1 MTEVVIR
8 AWHENPQRG
17 VAVSAGLVLVLLVG
31 SGIYAYFT
39 AHDALVALVAAS
51 SPVPAALAAT
61 LATGL
66 ATGAG
71 ALPVLFLR
79 SISQKTQDTM
89 LGFGAGVM
97 LAASMFSLLLPA
109 LIAGAA
115 MTGSKVGG
123 GLIVATAF
131 GLGGLL
137 LAFGDRILPHEHMIK
152 GPEGPNAK
160 AVSRVWLFIFA
171 ITLHNLPE
179 GLAVGVGF
187 AGDDPVRGL
196 PLALGIGVQ
205 NMPEGLA
212 VALALLSLRYSPV
225 KAAATALGTG
235 MVEPIGGLIGA
246 GAISISSGLLPWG
259 LAFAAG
265 AMIFVISHE
274 IIPETHRNGHEKNA
288 TVGLFVGFVL
298 MMLFDTVL
306 G

>member
-1 MTEVVIR
+1 MTEMAIR
-8 AWHENPQRG
+8 AWRENPQRG
-17 VAVSAGLVLVLLVG
+17 VAVSAGLVLMLLVG
-31 SGIYAYFT
+31 SGIYGYLT
-39 AHDALVALVAAS
+39 AHDALAS
-51 SPVPAALAAT
+51 MVTSLPAVLAALLAT
-61 LATGL
+61 LATAA

-71 ALPVLFLR
+71 AVPVLFLR
-79 SISQKTQDTM
+79 SVSQKTQDTM

-109 LIAGAA
+109 LAAGTE
-115 MTGSKVGG
+115 MTGSKLGG
-123 GLIVATAF
+123 GLIAATAF
-131 GLGGLL
+131 ALGGLL
-137 LAFGDRILPHEHMIK
+137 LALGDRILPHEHLVK
-152 GPEGPNAK
+152 GHEGPDAR

-187 AGDDPVRGL
+187 AGSDPVRGL

-212 VALALLSLRYSPV
+212 VALALLSLRYSPA
-225 KAAATALGTG
+225 KAAAIALGTG
-235 MVEPIGGLIGA
+235 MVEPIGGLLGA

-288 TVGLFVGFVL
+288 TVGMFVGFVL